1 MPLHYA
7 KSGAVATFTI
17 DNGKVNVF
25 TPQMHEQLHRALVD
39 FGRDPEIRVGIL
51 RGSPERSF
59 CAGDDIR
66 TPLPNLT
73 PREALEAH
81 LSPHCH
87 EARTGLT
94 RPGWEQD
101 VMRLRRVKPIIGA
114 VDGYC
119 LGQGL
124 IYLLLLTD
132 LRIATDRAVFG
143 FPEIAYGMG
152 GAGALTRLGRHLPHA
167 VAMEMLLLGGHLSAD
182 RALAVHLVNR
192 VVAPHELSAATEAM
206 AATVAAHPPVAVQT
220 ELEAYRRAMDMPAE
234 QAIDYAATLF
244 RFQRVAYDGPGSE
257 AGFFRPD
264 DTAPIDGEAR

>member
-7 KSGAVATFTI
+7 KSGTVATFTI

-25 TPQMHEQLHRALVD
+25 TPQMHEDLHRALVD
-39 FGRDPEIRVGIL
+39 FGRDPDIRVGIL
-51 RGSPERSF
+51 SGSEGRSF

-66 TPLPNLT
+66 TPLPQLS
-73 PREALEAH
+73 PLEALEAH

-152 GAGALTRLGRHLPHA
+152 GAGALTRLGRHIPHT
-167 VAMEMLLLGGHLSAD
+167 VAMEMLLLGGRLDAE
-182 RALAVHLVNR
+182 RALSVHLVNR
-192 VVAPHELSAATEAM
+192 VVAPQDLAAAARAM
-206 AATVAAHPPVAVQT
+206 AAAVAAHPPIAVQT
-220 ELEAYRRAMDMPAE
+220 ELDAYRRAMDMTSE
-234 QAIDYAATLF
+234 QAIDYAGTLF

-264 DTAPIDGEAR
+264 EVAPIDGETR